1 MNIFKI
7 EKFKWLDYMEHITEN
22 VNLCKIQFLQNNHIV
37 FTLFNSY
44 NRKFYGYLSCS
55 QILKCCIENMA
66 FEDEV
71 FAYFVLD
78 IYKKKLNPEEIET
91 SLEYYH
97 YGYGIDLSRL
107 NNLYLLVIIG
117 TEISFEIICAETEVL
132 TNLDKYEE
140 LTREIDW
147 E

>member
-1 MNIFKI
+1 
-7 EKFKWLDYMEHITEN
+7 
-22 VNLCKIQFLQNNHIV
+22 
-37 FTLFNSY
+37 
-44 NRKFYGYLSCS
+44 
-55 QILKCCIENMA
+55 MA